1 MSDSSFNLQDCDQ
14 EVIALKGNPETP
26 YWVAD
31 VIEVAL
37 TKDPV
42 DALLAFEKL
51 SEVFDRRNQA
61 ILQVNRIDLLR
72 GFRTELRKS
81 DGLGMS
87 CTFSRWQVRR
97 ARP

>member
-1 MSDSSFNLQDCDQ
+1 MTIFNLEDCDQ

-51 SEVFDRRNQA
+51 AEVFDRRNQA
-61 ILQVNRIDLLR
+61 ILQVNRIDPFGVR
-72 GFRTELRKS
+72 MS
-81 DGLGMS
+81 DGLGIVES
-87 CTFSRWQVRR
+87 STDTFL
-97 ARP
+97 

>member
-1 MSDSSFNLQDCDQ
+1 MGKGATMSDSSFNLQDCDQ

-51 SEVFDRRNQA
+51 AEVFDRRNQA

-72 GFRTELRKS
+72 GFRTGLRKS
-81 DGLGMS
+81 DGLG
-87 CTFSRWQVRR
+87 CVE
-97 ARP
+97 